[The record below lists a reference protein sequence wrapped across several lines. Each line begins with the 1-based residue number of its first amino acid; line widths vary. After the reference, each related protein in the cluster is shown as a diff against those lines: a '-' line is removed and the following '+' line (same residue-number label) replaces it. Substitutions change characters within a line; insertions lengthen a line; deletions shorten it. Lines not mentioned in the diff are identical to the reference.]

1 VYGVWHA
8 KSANSAEGYPF
19 NNGKPVYQIASLGL
33 YFVRVTDTNG
43 NVSNGDYIQSSP
55 RPGEGERQHDD
66 ILHSYTV
73 GKALVDVNWNDAE
86 VDPELGYK
94 WKLIPA
100 TLHAG

>member
-1 VYGVWHA
+1 LFLLE
-8 KSANSAEGYPF
+8 NSAEGYPF

-33 YFVRVTDTNG
+33 YFIRVTDTNG

-55 RPGEGERQHDD
+55 RPGEGERQQDD

-73 GKALVDVNWNDAE
+73 GKALVDVNWDDVD